1 MLRSDKSP
9 AGICQSHPRINLL
22 RHRREFSVIAISLLG
37 NNGFWE
43 ASNYEFCQLSF
54 FSFQQFAFA
63 LNLINRLSTIL
74 FVMFKKPF
82 VSEVIISSQETLI
95 LLGFNH
101 NTRTNFRTHCHP
113 VHLWLELSDGVKG

>member
-22 RHRREFSVIAISLLG
+22 RHRREFSVAISLLG

-43 ASNYEFCQLSF
+43 ASHYEFCQLSF
-54 FSFQQFAFA
+54 FLFQQFAFA
-63 LNLINRLSTIL
+63 LNLINRMSTIL
-74 FVMFKKPF
+74 FVMFKKPL

-95 LLGFNH
+95 LLGFNR
-101 NTRTNFRTHCHP
+101 NTRANFRTHRHP
-113 VHLWLELSDGVKG
+113 VHLWLELSGIKG